1 MQARRWRVIAVGVF
15 LAVIGAAL
23 PIAAMAWASWRVAI
37 QKELFILDLVAE
49 RSLVRAGNTF
59 REARGALEA
68 IEAAHLPACSDQHI
82 AQMRKVTVNVPSI
95 EEIGYFENGFI
106 KCTSWGRATGN
117 ITKSRVDYVT
127 ADGLEVTLRIQP
139 GISRGDRMTSLH
151 LGQYNA
157 LVAPSRFVDIV
168 LRDGISLAILN
179 DKGQV
184 ISTQNLPDAGALAT
198 LPTREGRGTTDAWL
212 YSVVKEDGLT
222 AVVLEPRGVMRTKL
236 VQELT
241 ILLPIGAFIAL
252 FIVGVVIWMSR
263 KRLSPQT
270 ELEIAVRNRE
280 FIVHY
285 QPIIELKTNICVGAE
300 ALVRWR
306 RPDGSL
312 VRPDLFIPL
321 AEETGLIEPITDQV
335 VEAVIADL
343 GLMLARDRS
352 SHIAINL
359 CAEDVKSGRIL
370 DFIDQRLARANIRK
384 EQIWLE
390 ATERGFIDIDAA
402 RVTLDRAR
410 KAGHSVAIDDFG
422 TGYSSLQYLQGLPLD
437 ALKIDKSFV
446 DTIGRNTAT
455 STVTLH
461 IIEMA
466 RELGLFSVA
475 EGIEVEE
482 QADYLRKHGVDFGQ
496 GWLFSRP
503 LPAEEFIAFHRHN
516 KAKHGSAP
524 EVIQVTSA
532 KPTVSAALPN
542 NE

>member
-1 MQARRWRVIAVGVF
+1 
-15 LAVIGAAL
+15 
-23 PIAAMAWASWRVAI
+23 
-37 QKELFILDLVAE
+37 
-49 RSLVRAGNTF
+49 
-59 REARGALEA
+59 
-68 IEAAHLPACSDQHI
+68 
-82 AQMRKVTVNVPSI
+82 
-95 EEIGYFENGFI
+95 
-106 KCTSWGRATGN
+106 
-117 ITKSRVDYVT
+117 
-127 ADGLEVTLRIQP
+127 
-139 GISRGDRMTSLH
+139 
-151 LGQYNA
+151 
-157 LVAPSRFVDIV
+157 
-168 LRDGISLAILN
+168 
-179 DKGQV
+179 
-184 ISTQNLPDAGALAT
+184 
-198 LPTREGRGTTDAWL
+198 
-212 YSVVKEDGLT
+212 
-222 AVVLEPRGVMRTKL
+222 MRTKL
-236 VQELT
+236 VRELT
-241 ILLPIGAFIAL
+241 VLLPIGAFIAL
-252 FIVGVVIWMSR
+252 FIVGIVIWMSR
-263 KRLSPQT
+263 KRLSPET

-306 RPDGSL
+306 RPDGTL
-312 VRPDLFIPL
+312 VRPDRFIPL

-335 VEAVIADL
+335 VEAIIADL
-343 GLMLARDRS
+343 GPMLVRDRS

-370 DFIDQRLARANIRK
+370 DFIDLRLARAGIRK

-402 RVTLDRAR
+402 RITLDRAR

-475 EGIEVEE
+475 EGIEKEE
-482 QADYLRKHGVDFGQ
+482 QAAYLREHGVDFGQ

-503 LPAEEFIAFHRHN
+503 LPAEEFIVFHRQN
-516 KAKHGSAP
+516 KSRYGSAP
-524 EVIQVTSA
+524 EVIQVAS
-532 KPTVSAALPN
+532 V
-542 NE
+542 

>member
-1 MQARRWRVIAVGVF
+1 MQSRRWRVITVGIF
-15 LAVIGAAL
+15 LAIVGAAL
-23 PIAAMAWASWRVAI
+23 PIAAMAWTSWRVAI

-59 REARGALEA
+59 RQAQGALEA
-68 IEAAHLPACSDQHI
+68 IETAHLPACSDQHI
-82 AQMRKVTVNVPSI
+82 AQMRMVTINVPSI

-106 KCTSWGRATGN
+106 KCTSWGRAAGDVA
-117 ITKSRVDYVT
+117 KSHVDYVT
-127 ADGLEVTLRIQP
+127 PEGLEVTLRIQP
-139 GISRGDRMTSLH
+139 GISHGDQMTSLH
-151 LGQYNA
+151 LGHHNA
-157 LVAPSRFVDIV
+157 LVAPSRFADIV
-168 LRDGISLAILN
+168 LRDGMSLAILN
-179 DKGQV
+179 DKAAV
-184 ISTQNLPDAGALAT
+184 ISTQNLPDTGVLAT
-198 LPTREGRGTTDAWL
+198 LPTKEGQGTTDAWL
-212 YSVVKEDGLT
+212 YSVVKENALT
-222 AVVLEPRGVMRTKL
+222 AVVLEPRAALRTRL
-236 VQELT
+236 VRELT

-252 FIVGVVIWMSR
+252 FIVGIVIWMSR
-263 KRLSPQT
+263 KRLSPET
-270 ELEIAVRNRE
+270 ELGIAVQNRE

-285 QPIIELKTNICVGAE
+285 QPIVELKTNICVGAE

-306 RPDGSL
+306 RPDGTL

-335 VEAVIADL
+335 VEAIIADL
-343 GLMLARDRS
+343 GTMLVGDRS
-352 SHIAINL
+352 AHIAINL

-370 DFIDQRLARANIRK
+370 DFIDQRLARADIRK

-466 RELGLFSVA
+466 RELGLSSVA
-475 EGIEVEE
+475 EGIERPE
-482 QADYLRKHGVDFGQ
+482 QAAYLREHGVDFGQ
-496 GWLFSRP
+496 GWLFSKP
-503 LPAEEFIAFHRHN
+503 LPAEEFIVFHRQN
-516 KAKHGSAP
+516 KATYGSAP
-524 EVIQVTSA
+524 EVIQVAS
-532 KPTVSAALPN
+532 V
-542 NE
+542 